1 MLDCHKMLV
10 QTLDVRQQLD
20 RDIQNFRGT
29 QYDVAVVGRTDWGVH
44 SFKYVIFAPKK
55 WTNLKKMKTYL
66 SSKFF
71 FAFS

>member
-29 QYDVAVVGRTDWGVH
+29 QYDVAVVGRTD
-44 SFKYVIFAPKK
+44 
-55 WTNLKKMKTYL
+55 
-66 SSKFF
+66 
-71 FAFS
+71 

>member
-29 QYDVAVVGRTDWGVH
+29 QYDVAVVGRTDLGVH

-55 WTNLKKMKTYL
+55 
-66 SSKFF
+66 
-71 FAFS
+71 